1 MIMVIRGS
9 LELLDLRSRRI
20 FYLLLAA
27 QVLLAFLDLFG
38 VLLIGLV
45 AAIAAASVT
54 GQNSILFAD
63 LLSRLNWS
71 QTEDASALLWLAL
84 LAAGSLITKSI
95 TSFLLVKRSYRFLA
109 NRQAMVSS
117 RLASGILSR
126 PLLELQARTS
136 QEVAYALTIG
146 VNSATLGVL
155 GGVVVIVAET
165 AVLVVLAVGLLA
177 LDPTVALATV
187 AFFGLIGIFMYKALG
202 SRARRLGIVQ
212 TETEVASITSIQNA
226 LRSYREMSVSG
237 RRPLV
242 VDSFQ
247 NLRWRA
253 ASVQADLQI
262 VGQITKYVF
271 EVSLVVG
278 GGFLVWSQFAR
289 GESGAAIAVVAVFLA
304 AASRT
309 MPSLLRVQQAAV
321 GIRSAMGGAIPVLAI
336 HEELAKSITV
346 TEAYSEVL
354 GRVVKGVNEDH
365 GTFEPSIELSKVTLQ
380 YPGTER
386 PAVSNVSLRVR
397 PGQTLAIVGV
407 TGSGK
412 STLADLI
419 LGVLIPASGSVH
431 IGGLPPWET
440 AKRWPGS
447 MAYVP
452 QEVTIVEGT
461 VRSNVVLGIPDKM
474 VADEWVW
481 KSLQRAQLAN
491 LFRAESQGLD
501 TQVGEHGVRL
511 SGGQKQRLGLARALL
526 TNPKV
531 LVMDEA
537 TSALD
542 AETEHVISQALTDLE
557 GEVTMV
563 IIAHRLATVRR
574 CDQVAYI
581 EDGQV
586 TALGTFEEVRALVPR
601 FDRQA
606 ELLGL

>member
-1 MIMVIRGS
+1 
-9 LELLDLRSRRI
+9 
-20 FYLLLAA
+20 
-27 QVLLAFLDLFG
+27 
-38 VLLIGLV
+38 
-45 AAIAAASVT
+45 
-54 GQNSILFAD
+54 
-63 LLSRLNWS
+63 
-71 QTEDASALLWLAL
+71 
-84 LAAGSLITKSI
+84 
-95 TSFLLVKRSYRFLA
+95 
-109 NRQAMVSS
+109 
-117 RLASGILSR
+117 
-126 PLLELQARTS
+126 
-136 QEVAYALTIG
+136 
-146 VNSATLGVL
+146 VL